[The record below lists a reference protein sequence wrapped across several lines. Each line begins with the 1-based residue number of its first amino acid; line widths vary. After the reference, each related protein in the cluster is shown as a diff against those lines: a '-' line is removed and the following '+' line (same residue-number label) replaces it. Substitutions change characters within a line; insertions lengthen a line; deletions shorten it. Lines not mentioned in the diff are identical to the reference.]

1 MKIRSLKN
9 FVFFIVLALLTLPAK
24 ADHITIVTE
33 HLPPYNYLEDGEA
46 QGMSTEVVQAAL
58 EAAGHTYEIRFMPWA
73 RAYQIALTKPNT
85 LVYSIARTNEREAL
99 FAWVGEIAPFGAALY
114 QRADQP
120 AVKLQQLRDARLLQ
134 VGVYR
139 GDAKEAILRKNGFQ
153 NLQTTEDDLLNLR
166 KLLLGR
172 IDLIAIDDSVI
183 GPLLKEE
190 GIAPDKVRRVLGI
203 EEISGNLYMAFHKE
217 TDPGLVSSVQ
227 RGLEV
232 IKENGEYEQILNRYL
247 LIN

>member
-9 FVFFIVLALLTLPAK
+9 FAFFIVLALLTLPAK

-33 HLPPYNYLEDGEA
+33 HLPPYNYLEDGDA

-114 QRADQP
+114 QRADRP
-120 AVKLQQLRDARLLQ
+120 AVKLQQLSDARLLQ

-217 TDPGLVSSVQ
+217 TDPELVSSVQ